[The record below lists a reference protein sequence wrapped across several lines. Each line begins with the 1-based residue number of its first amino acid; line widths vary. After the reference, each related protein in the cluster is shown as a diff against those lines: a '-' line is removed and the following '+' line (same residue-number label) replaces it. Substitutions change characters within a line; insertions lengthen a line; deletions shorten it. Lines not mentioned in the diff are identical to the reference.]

1 MLLAGRQLHLLIM
14 VQFSSY
20 RKWLHFVIVCAVFI
34 ASWTW
39 RDMGYVWQVPLSELC
54 QWISLSLLIIML
66 CYFSAVLSC
75 QTLLPLFNLSLPPS
89 LLLSLSL
96 SLSLSLTLSLS
107 PLLSLTH
114 SLVQPPVKQGCW
126 IGVHVWLLLQRYV
139 TQHGSRFALS
149 LTLLHTK
156 TLLTSI

>member
-1 MLLAGRQLHLLIM
+1 MLLAGRQLHLLVM

-54 QWISLSLLIIML
+54 QWISLSLLKVIIIIIML

-96 SLSLSLTLSLS
+96 SLSHSLSLS
-107 PLLSLTH
+107 LSLALSH
-114 SLVQPPVKQGCW
+114 SLTCSATSEA
-126 IGVHVWLLLQRYV
+126 GVLDRGPCLA
-139 TQHGSRFALS
+139 ALAA
-149 LTLLHTK
+149 LRHTTWFKVCTLAHT
-156 TLLTSI
+156 TPH